1 MLSRTADRRTDAATR
16 RRKAQVE
23 KARLRAALEAATLK
37 IQKTAALV
45 LTDSSKEAWQ
55 QAFDE
60 ILKLRKVQIE
70 LTAQLRALSK

>member
-1 MLSRTADRRTDAATR
+1 MLSRTADRRTDAAPR

-23 KARLRAALEAATLK
+23 KARLRADLEAVALR
-37 IQKTAALV
+37 IQTTAASIV
-45 LTDSSKEAWQ
+45 GDNSKEAWQ

-60 ILKLRKVQIE
+60 IHKLRKVQIE